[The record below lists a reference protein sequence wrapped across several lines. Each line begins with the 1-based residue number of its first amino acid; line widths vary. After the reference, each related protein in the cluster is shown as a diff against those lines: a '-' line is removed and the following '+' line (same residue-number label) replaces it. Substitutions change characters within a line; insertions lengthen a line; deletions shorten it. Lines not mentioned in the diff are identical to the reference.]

1 MRGGSVRI
9 FNWLVRVDFTE
20 KLKGNLDRREEVS
33 HESMGNVRTQVEG
46 IDSAKAPRQLAP
58 LELKQRI

>member
-1 MRGGSVRI
+1 MRGGRVRI

-33 HESMGNVRTQVEG
+33 HENMENVRTQAEG
-46 IDSAKAPRQLAP
+46 IDSANAPRQLAP
-58 LELKQRI
+58 LKLKQRI